1 MRRALGLLPLLFLPG
16 IVLAEPPSALKRGR
30 EIALANCSRCHSVE
44 AVGASPLPAAPPFRV
59 LHGRYPVEQLEE
71 ALAEGI
77 GTGHPEMP
85 EFRFEPDQI
94 SDFLAYL
101 RSLEKR
107 RP

>member
-1 MRRALGLLPLLFLPG
+1 MFLLCSFASDVS
-16 IVLAEPPSALKRGR
+16 IAEGTSAEQRGR

-44 AVGASPLPAAPPFRV
+44 AVGASTLPEAPPFRL
-59 LHGRYPVEQLEE
+59 LHRRYPVEQLEE
-71 ALAEGI
+71 SLAEGI

-85 EFRFEPDQI
+85 EFRFEPAQI

-101 RSLEKR
+101 RSLASR